1 MAKDTVASTSPT
13 AQEIAGTT
21 IIEQFVEAAFEGDE
35 ANPEQIANEL
45 QSLAFAIGDYT
56 DRTADVPPYVAHVWK
71 DHLTVL
77 AARVRLMA
85 LGKVEGA

>member
-1 MAKDTVASTSPT
+1 MAKDTIAPTPPT
-13 AQEIAGTT
+13 AQEIADTT
-21 IIEQFVEAAFEGDE
+21 MIEQFVEEAFEGDE

-77 AARVRLMA
+77 AARVRLIA
-85 LGKVEGA
+85 PEKAEVA